1 MLQLGVL
8 SSSVQAEGGVLLVAD
23 PEGGDSALEHPRHLV
38 QARHARRV
46 YCDLLLSSGRSIINP
61 LVRAANDP
69 SVFTITMKPPT
80 RAFSWHDMDKTKW
93 GSTSCL
99 VCSNFTTSF

>member
-8 SSSVQAEGGVLLVAD
+8 SGRVQAEGGVLLVAD
-23 PEGGDSALEHPRHLV
+23 PEGGDSALEHARHLV

-46 YCDLLLSSGRSIINP
+46 YCDLLLSSGRRIINP

-69 SVFTITMKPPT
+69 SVFTITGKLLCYMGVNP
-80 RAFSWHDMDKTKW
+80 R
-93 GSTSCL
+93 
-99 VCSNFTTSF
+99 

>member
-8 SSSVQAEGGVLLVAD
+8 SGVQAEGGVLLVAD

-46 YCDLLLSSGRSIINP
+46 YCDLLLSSGRRIINP
-61 LVRAANDP
+61 LLRAANDP
-69 SVFTITMKPPT
+69 SVFTITGNLPC
-80 RAFSWHDMDKTKW
+80 DM
-93 GSTSCL
+93 G
-99 VCSNFTTSF
+99 VNPR

>member
-8 SSSVQAEGGVLLVAD
+8 SSVQAEGGVLLVAD
-23 PEGGDSALEHPRHLV
+23 PEGGDSALEHARHLV

-46 YCDLLLSSGRSIINP
+46 YCDLLLSSGRRIINP

-69 SVFTITMKPPT
+69 SVSTIMEKALIRTLSWLKELESAFT
-80 RAFSWHDMDKTKW
+80 
-93 GSTSCL
+93 
-99 VCSNFTTSF
+99 